1 MGFPNYPPQD
11 PRSIYAYMW
20 FRSGFCP
27 KCGTPIKPGYRFCPH
42 CGYRLKPIV

>member
-20 FRSGFCP
+20 FRSGQ

-42 CGYRLKPIV
+42 CGHRLKPIV